1 MIEFRGVSK
10 WYHTPHGRKIVL
22 DGLDLTL
29 PPVTKLGVLGRNG
42 AGKSTLMKIIA
53 GNFPPSTGTIS
64 LDGEEVVF
72 HKPVEARR
80 KGI

>member
-29 PPVTKLGVLGRNG
+29 PPGTKLGVLGQDRRQ
-42 AGKSTLMKIIA
+42 LV
-53 GNFPPSTGTIS
+53 
-64 LDGEEVVF
+64 LER
-72 HKPVEARR
+72 VEL
-80 KGI
+80 GVGYG